1 MDALSWVARI
11 LIIIFGAA
19 LLAATGYVLWF
30 AITHGLWDSIMSD
43 ANKVDSMIAQAEKNA
58 NALGGVI
65 SKGFIGF
72 EADVVGAYKTVASFL
87 VSTANTINTGGSD
100 IINQIKNGGAE
111 AITEI
116 GTGGA
121 TAINDIK
128 STFILIKTETDRVIS
143 QIQTGGNAA
152 LDQTTTGGAAAIS
165 SITTEGIN
173 AITALTAAYNTL
185 KSGTETAI
193 STLDSGG
200 RNAVSTVD
208 VGVRDSIDQ
217 LTRTYQIVS
226 TETQSAIAETQAVLN
241 QINTGGANAIATL
254 KATFSMIE
262 TQVSAI
268 AQTAIINIQAASIT
282 TISSVENAGN
292 TAISAIQSA
301 YRTVKSGITDTS
313 KQISSESQAIVTTM
327 ATAVLEGCN
336 KISTF
341 VTQSYDATS
350 DTATNAIRQ
359 IQNAA
364 DQVNAVAN
372 SMVPQLKSTA
382 DQIASTTSSTTS
394 KMPSD
399 ANTIINAISAK
410 SSSIIDQINAGSAQL
425 VAQIAREAAAAAAA
439 TNSAFTAP
447 LPPTSAGFSQG
458 FQNPEG
464 FENKGVAPTSFED
477 SLFLNLQPLSIKD
490 TGFLGPYPSG
500 KYKEDA
506 ATANALK
513 AGCRFLTLQ
522 IDYTDIKMDLSLY
535 EAPGLPTLLV
545 RGPDGT
551 LQSGNSGS
559 IKTVAE
565 TIANMA
571 FNQIVPQNSAAV
583 ILYLHIVRAPNPL
596 MNQEKYLSFLSKIAA
611 ELNPIAPFHLG
622 LEALG
627 NFTRQKMAGEILTM
641 PMNSLDGK
649 IIIMCNAD
657 TSAFRASTLNRSV
670 YPPSKDLDFWV
681 NMQVFL
687 DESGDMNGVTQ
698 LADPSA
704 PPSAVLVDL
713 KRVIGLSAMNKTT
726 FATKGKRRYVIAMG
740 DRTTNPNP
748 AVLGIALN
756 QLGINAVP
764 IDIFTDSDTSILLLS
779 NEYQNKAFR
788 SKPSA
793 LEYKS

>member
-1 MDALSWVARI
+1 MDVLSWVARI

-30 AITHGLWDSIMSD
+30 AISRGLWDSIMSD
-43 ANKVDSMIAQAEKNA
+43 ANKVDSMISQAEKNA

-65 SKGFIGF
+65 SKGFSGF
-72 EADVVGAYKTVASFL
+72 ERDVVGAYSTVATFL

-100 IINQIKNGGAE
+100 IISRIKNGGSE
-111 AITEI
+111 AIGEI

-121 TAINDIK
+121 TAINSIK
-128 STFILIKTETDRVIS
+128 STFITIKTETDRVIA
-143 QIQTGGNAA
+143 QIRTGGNAA

-165 SITTEGIN
+165 RITTEGRN
-173 AITALTAAYNTL
+173 AITALTAAYATL

-193 STLDSGG
+193 ATLDSGG

-208 VGVRDSIDQ
+208 VGVRDSIAQ
-217 LTRTYQIVS
+217 LTRTYQTVS
-226 TETQSAIAETQAVLN
+226 TETQRAITETQAVIN
-241 QINTGGANAIATL
+241 QINTGGANAVATL
-254 KATFSMIE
+254 RATFAMIE
-262 TQVSAI
+262 AQVSGI
-268 AQTAIINIQAASIT
+268 AQTAILNIQAASIT

-292 TAISAIQSA
+292 TAIKAIQAA
-301 YRTVKSGITDTS
+301 YRTVKSGVTDTS
-313 KQISSESQAIVTTM
+313 KQISSESEAIIRTM
-327 ATAVLEGCN
+327 ATAVTEGTN
-336 KISTF
+336 QISTF
-341 VTQSYDATS
+341 VTRSYDATS

-364 DQVNAVAN
+364 DQVSAVAN
-372 SMVPQLKSTA
+372 SMVPQLKGTA

-399 ANTIINAISAK
+399 ANRVIEAINTR
-410 SSSIIDQINAGSAQL
+410 SSSIIEQISAGTAQL
-425 VAQIAREAAAAAAA
+425 AAQIAREAAAAAAA
-439 TNSAFTAP
+439 TNRAFTAP
-447 LPPTSAGFSQG
+447 LPPTSAGFREG
-458 FQNPEG
+458 FQSKEP
-464 FENKGVAPTSFED
+464 APTPFED

-500 KYKEDA
+500 KFNEDV
-506 ATANALK
+506 ATANVLK

-522 IDYTDIKMDLSLY
+522 IDYTDVKMDLSLY
-535 EAPGLPTLLV
+535 EAPSLPTLLV

-551 LQSGNSGS
+551 LRSGNSGS
-559 IKTVAE
+559 IKSVVD

-571 FNQIVPQNSAAV
+571 FNQIVPQNTAAV

-596 MNQEKYLSFLSKIAA
+596 TAQEKYLRFLSKIAE
-611 ELNPIAPFHLG
+611 ELNSIAPFHLG
-622 LEALG
+622 LESLG
-627 NFTRQKMAGEILTM
+627 NFTRQKMADEILTM

-657 TSAFRASTLNRSV
+657 TSAFRDTTLNRTL

-681 NMQVFL
+681 NMRVFL
-687 DESGDMNGVTQ
+687 DDPGDMNGVTV

-704 PPSAVLVDL
+704 PPSVVLVDL
-713 KRVIGLSAMNKTT
+713 KRVVSMSAMNKTA
-726 FATKGKRRYVIAMG
+726 FATKGKKRYVIAMG
-740 DRTTNPNP
+740 DRATNPNSV
-748 AVLGIALN
+748 VLSSALN
-756 QLGINAVP
+756 QLGINAIP

-788 SKPSA
+788 PKPTA
-793 LEYKS
+793 LQYK